1 MTSTKPQL
9 HGVTDVEREAE
20 AAELAALRIDV
31 GGPAPVGL
39 LGQSTDDPLLA
50 DPTHPKAKPS
60 KPARLPRTGRLF
72 TPVEL
77 EWLKDPGRRGVF
89 SAKVRLLLL
98 VLVRSRR
105 GARPVRLTNAMA
117 AEVGVGRALKA
128 RCLQSLERDGF
139 VSVQRRGRETIVV
152 TVRPRP
158 APGVLQDD
166 STPAAR

>member
-1 MTSTKPQL
+1 MIPPKPQL
-9 HGVTDVEREAE
+9 HVVTDVEREAE
-20 AAELAALRIDV
+20 AAELAALRIDI
-31 GGPAPVGL
+31 GRPAPIGL
-39 LGQSTDDPLLA
+39 LGQSTDHPLLA
-50 DPTHPKAKPS
+50 DLTHPKAKPS
-60 KPARLPRTGRLF
+60 KPGRLPRTRGLF

-77 EWLKDPGRRGVF
+77 EWLRDPARRGVF

-139 VSVQRRGRETIVV
+139 LSIQRSGRETIVV
-152 TVRPRP
+152 TVCPKL

-166 STPAAR
+166 SNPAAK